1 MGDSIGIG
9 GGNRIWQAGE
19 SDPAAIVA
27 SVQDGLY
34 LTDLMGFGINQTTG
48 DFSRGAA
55 GVWIENGELAYPV
68 VEINV
73 SGNLKQMLLD
83 IDAVGN
89 DVQWFAGSA
98 APTIRMSRLMV
109 SGL

>member
-1 MGDSIGIG
+1 M
-9 GGNRIWQAGE
+9 WQPGT
-19 SDPAAIVA
+19 SDPAEIIAGVA
-27 SVQDGLY
+27 NGLY
-34 LTDLMGFGINQTTG
+34 LTEMMGFGINQTTG

-55 GVWIENGELAYPV
+55 GLWIENGQLAYPV

-73 SGNLKQMLLD
+73 SGNLKDMLRD

-89 DVQWFAGSA
+89 DLQWFAASA
-98 APTIRMSRLMV
+98 APTIRMSRMMF

>member
-1 MGDSIGIG
+1 M
-9 GGNRIWQAGE
+9 
-19 SDPAAIVA
+19 
-27 SVQDGLY
+27 
-34 LTDLMGFGINQTTG
+34 MGFGVNQTTG

-55 GVWIENGELAYPV
+55 GIWIENGELAYPV

-73 SGNLKQMLLD
+73 SGNLKEMLRD

-89 DVQWFAGSA
+89 DLQWRGGSA
-98 APTIRMSRLMV
+98 APTIRMSRLTV